1 MEGWV
6 TDSGSLLPGVSA
18 QGVDSGHATK
28 VVTSK
33 QSASTLLFCKT
44 GQTTIRQKET
54 ETVTEYRGLDS
65 VSAQAKVAAST
76 DGTTQTGYYATFS
89 GEDHSITVT
98 TGTKKE
104 VSARRAN
111 DANGW
116 TVTVREV
123 AYSVVPDITANGY
136 TGPWK
141 TSRVVAGGGTARTVS
156 VNVSSTHVRTY
167 SDVALYSTKKVT
179 VTEHPGLSQAAAE
192 TLATTL
198 ANQTSVAEKVMVCTV
213 QSYVNG
219 GWLTGSWCYASLHVG
234 TIVYTTTR
242 KVSDE
247 EGYVVTET
255 KEEYDWRQA
264 GAVNTASIKKSWSV
278 QS

>member
-1 MEGWV
+1 MAEGWV
-6 TDSGSLLPGVSA
+6 SSSGTTLPSTCEV
-18 QGVDSGHATK
+18 K
-28 VVTSK
+28 TSK
-33 QSASTLLFCKT
+33 QSASTILFCKT

-54 ETVTEYRGLDS
+54 ETVTEYRGLDET
-65 VSAQAKVAAST
+65 SALAKIAASSDNT
-76 DGTTQTGYYATFS
+76 AQTGYYATFN

-98 TGTKKE
+98 TGTKTE
-104 VSARRAN
+104 VSARRVN

-123 AYSVVPDITANGY
+123 AYSVVPDITSNSY
-136 TGPWK
+136 SGPWN
-141 TSRVVAGGGTARTVS
+141 TSLVVPSGTSRTVS

-179 VTEHPGLSQAAAE
+179 VTEHPGLSQSAAE
-192 TLATTL
+192 TLATSL

-213 QSYVNG
+213 QSWVNG

-234 TIVYTTTR
+234 TIVYTSTR
-242 KVSDE
+242 KVSDG

-255 KEEYDWRQA
+255 KEEYAWRQA
-264 GAVNTASIKKSWSV
+264 GAVNTASVKKSWSV

>member
-1 MEGWV
+1 MAEGWV
-6 TDSGSLLPGVSA
+6 SSSGTTLPSTCEV
-18 QGVDSGHATK
+18 K
-28 VVTSK
+28 TSK
-33 QSASTLLFCKT
+33 QSASTILFCKT

-54 ETVTEYRGLDS
+54 ETVTEYRGLDET
-65 VSAQAKVAAST
+65 AALAKIAASSDNT
-76 DGTTQTGYYATFS
+76 AQTGYYAPFN

-98 TGTKKE
+98 TGTKTE
-104 VSARRAN
+104 VSARRVN

-123 AYSVVPDITANGY
+123 AYSVVPDITSNSY
-136 TGPWK
+136 SGPWN
-141 TSRVVAGGGTARTVS
+141 TSLVVPSGTSRTVS

-167 SDVALYSTKKVT
+167 LDVALYSTKTVT
-179 VTEHPGLSQAAAE
+179 VKEHPGLSQSAAA
-192 TLATTL
+192 TLAASL
-198 ANQTSVAEKVMVCTV
+198 ANNTSVAEKVMVCTA

-234 TIVYTTTR
+234 TIVYASTR

-255 KEEYDWRQA
+255 EEVYAWRQA
-264 GAVNTASIKKSWSV
+264 GQVNTSSTKINWSV
-278 QS
+278 RT